1 MGSGAYEQKLAA
13 ILYADVAGYSRLVGE
28 DEHGTHRIL
37 SSYLDLFTASIER
50 HGGTVVHFAGD
61 AILADFRT
69 VADALTCAVS
79 VQRDI
84 EVRNHGIPDDRKLE
98 FRVGINLG
106 DVLVDSDRDEIYG
119 DGVNV
124 AARLESLADPGG
136 ICISETVRSAVGNK
150 LPYQYEYQGEQHV
163 KNISDPVAVHK
174 VLVTLGTGEK
184 AKSKS
189 SDKRKRSTLQISAW
203 AALAVLIIGGAAAIL
218 WLREPAPPL
227 EASAPE
233 TLPASKRAAFL
244 LPEGPSIAVLPFE
257 NVSGETEQEYF
268 ADGITDDLITDL
280 SKISGLFVIGR
291 NSVYPYKGKRVKLS
305 VLADELGV
313 RYVVQGSVRKAGN
326 QVRINT
332 QLIDV
337 TTGRQSWAERYDG
350 SLADVFALQDEV
362 TQKIVVALAVKL
374 KPGDSVSPSART
386 AQDPK
391 AYDAFLQG
399 WSYYRRATP
408 RDFARAI
415 PQFTEAIERNPGY
428 GRAYAALAAVYR
440 ASWSWGWHRNL
451 GISNAEALEL
461 AKSNLKEAIKYPTSL
476 AFQVASTIH
485 SSEGRYASAIADA
498 EQAITL
504 DSDDAGGYFAMASA
518 LVHAGE
524 TTKGTNFIYKAME
537 LDPQYP
543 SEYVFWLGMALFG
556 EDRFDEAAVSLERA
570 GRLAPDDIGTFLAL
584 TATYGHLG
592 REGDA
597 KATISKLDGLTKQA
611 GYENGISDLEIWA
624 FKDANDRQR
633 LHSGLRKAG
642 LTDLPRNKEG

>member
-1 MGSGAYEQKLAA
+1 MGSDAYEQKLAA

-37 SSYLDLFTASIER
+37 SSSLDLFTASIER

-84 EVRNHGIPDDRKLE
+84 EVRNHGTPDDRKLA

-136 ICISETVRSAVGNK
+136 ICISETVRSAIGNK
-150 LPYQYEYQGEQHV
+150 LPYQYEFQGEQHV
-163 KNISDPVAVHK
+163 KNISDPVAVYK
-174 VLVTLGTGEK
+174 VLVSPGAPEKVRSKLPATG
-184 AKSKS
+184 
-189 SDKRKRSTLQISAW
+189 KRSALQISAL
-203 AALAVLIIGGAAAIL
+203 AALVVLIVGALAAMF
-218 WLREPAPPL
+218 WLRSPVPPL

-280 SKISGLFVIGR
+280 SKISGLFVSGR
-291 NSVYPYKGKRVKLS
+291 NSVYAYKGKRVKLS

-313 RYVVQGSVRKAGN
+313 RYVLQGSVRKAGN

-337 TTGRQSWAERYDG
+337 TTGKPAWAERYDG

-374 KPGDSVSPSART
+374 KPGDSVSPSARA

-415 PQFTEAIERNPGY
+415 PQFTEAIDRNPGY
-428 GRAYAALAAVYR
+428 GRAYAGLAAVYR

-461 AKSNLKEAIKYPTSL
+461 AKSNLKEAMKYPTSL

-504 DSDDAGGYFAMASA
+504 DSDDAGAYFAMASA
-518 LVHAGE
+518 LIHAGE
-524 TTKGTNFIYKAME
+524 PANGTNFIYKAME

-543 SEYVFWLGMALFG
+543 AEYVFWLGMALFG
-556 EDRFDEAAVSLERA
+556 VDRFDEAAVSLERA
-570 GRLAPDDIGTFLAL
+570 SRLAPDDIGTFLAL
-584 TATYGHLG
+584 TATYGHLERG
-592 REGDA
+592 QDA
-597 KATISKLDGLTKQA
+597 KAAIAKLEGLVKQA
-611 GYENGISDLEIWA
+611 GYENGIRDVETWA
-624 FKDANDRQR
+624 FKDSGDRQR
-633 LHSGLRKAG
+633 LRDGLRKAG
-642 LTDLPRNKEG
+642 LAELPQDHEG